1 MLKIGTD
8 PIFLPSF
15 ASLRKMGSVPIFLL
29 AYLATMAAPIGLAD
43 LSAFAP
49 RQALAR
55 AERGFP
61 APSDPAWA
69 RGRELLVKAL
79 ALDPKN
85 PNYAEQLAQW
95 HERAANRF
103 ASGSPAAA
111 AHLKQSLENFRR
123 AAVARPGS
131 PYTWSSIALIKVRLR
146 EIDNELA
153 QAVTKAAR
161 FGPWE
166 PEVQMAIADVFFTMG
181 EGLPPEAQ
189 RAGRLMLI
197 NAVRTQDEKL
207 MRRAEV
213 AGRLALLCSLPNAAT
228 SKFAM
233 RCI

>member
-1 MLKIGTD
+1 MAPTTVMKWGLS
-8 PIFLPSF
+8 PLFL
-15 ASLRKMGSVPIFLL
+15 ALL
-29 AYLATMAAPIGLAD
+29 AYLAAIAAPIGLAD

-55 AERGFP
+55 AERAFP
-61 APSDPAWA
+61 APSDPAWT
-69 RGRELLVKAL
+69 RGREFLVKAL

-85 PNYAEQLAQW
+85 PNFSEHLAQW

-111 AHLKQSLENFRR
+111 AHLKRSLEYFRR
-123 AAVARPGS
+123 AAVGRPGS

-146 EIDNELA
+146 EIDAELA
-153 QAVTKAAR
+153 QAVTKAAH

-166 PEVQMAIADVFFTMG
+166 PEVQMAIAEVFFTMG
-181 EGLPPEAQ
+181 EGLPHEAQ
-189 RAGRLMLI
+189 RAGRLMLT
-197 NAVRTQDEKL
+197 NAVRTQGERL
-207 MRRAEV
+207 LQRAEV
-213 AGRLALLCSLPNAAT
+213 AGRLALLCSLPNAGT